1 MSIEFLILRAQL
13 FLLIFARVFG
23 LIMVAPLF
31 SSRNIP
37 GIARVALGLFT
48 TVAVLPWVEQAGSF
62 TIPEQGLFYA
72 ALILGEVM
80 IGVIMG
86 FILNVIYSAFQL
98 AGQFFSLQMGFAS
111 SQVYDPLAQLQLP
124 LIGQFLNLIA
134 MFVLLSVSGL
144 QKIFLVGVYRS
155 FETVTALAIIEKKDF
170 MLQIMMTSISRLFG
184 QALLIALPIMGTLFL
199 VSVSM
204 GLLAKAAPQMNLLM
218 LGFPINIFIAFLL
231 MYICMPFI
239 MESFGRII
247 DTGFVTL
254 YQLLARPVG
263 A

>member
-1 MSIEFLILRAQL
+1 MSIGFLILRAQL
-13 FLLIFARVFG
+13 FLLIFARIFG
-23 LIMVAPLF
+23 LLMVAPMF

-37 GIARVALGLFT
+37 GIARVGLGLFT
-48 TVAVLPWVEQAGSF
+48 AVAVLPWVEQAGYL
-62 TIPEQGLFYA
+62 IPEQGLFYA
-72 ALILGEVM
+72 ALILGEAM

-86 FILNVIYSAFQL
+86 FLLNVIYSAFQL

-134 MFVLLSVSGL
+134 MFVLLTVSGL

-155 FETVTALAIIEKKDF
+155 FETVTALTFMEKRDY
-170 MLQIMMTSISRLFG
+170 LIQTVMTSIGGLFG
-184 QALLIALPIMGTLFL
+184 HALLIALPVMGTLFL
-199 VSVSM
+199 ASVSM

-247 DTGFVTL
+247 DMGFVTL
-254 YQLLARPVG
+254 YELLAEGGGV
-263 A
+263 